1 MATANTLCVALA
13 GSVGNVSQTHPT
25 PTSPSTPSVPKEP
38 PSEPPPP
45 SPLDRAFL
53 TNQPNA
59 GQLVLVRHGQQEW
72 PSGPRMTPADY
83 VDPPLSERGRR
94 QAQAV
99 GAALADEPIDATY
112 CSHLRRAHETAS
124 AIAGAHQG
132 EPEVYPE
139 LREVE
144 VYRDLPEGMTVRE
157 AIREP
162 ILRGVSERFVQE
174 RTWDV
179 FPYSEPS
186 AEFRHRI
193 VTVIEGI
200 LAGHVGANVVVVCH
214 SGVINAYIAH
224 VLGLRE
230 DMFFRAGHASVS
242 RVVAGDGRRVVF
254 TLNETHHLAAVDPAL
269 VTY

>member
-1 MATANTLCVALA
+1 M
-13 GSVGNVSQTHPT
+13 SQAHPT
-25 PTSPSTPSVPKEP
+25 PTSPSTPSAPKEP

-53 TNQPNA
+53 TNQPNV
-59 GQLVLVRHGQQEW
+59 GQLVLVRHGQQQW
-72 PSGPRMTPADY
+72 PSGPRTTPADY
-83 VDPPLSERGRR
+83 VDPPLSETGQR

-99 GAALADEPIDATY
+99 GAALALEPIDAVY

-124 AIAGAHQG
+124 AVAGAHG
-132 EPEVYPE
+132 RTPEVYPE

-162 ILRGVSERFVQE
+162 ILRGVNERFVRE
-174 RTWDV
+174 RSWDV
-179 FPYSEPS
+179 FPYTETS

-193 VTVIEGI
+193 VTAIEGI
-200 LAGHVGANVVVVCH
+200 LAGHSGANVAVVCH
-214 SGVINAYIAH
+214 SGVINSYIAH

-230 DMFFRAGHASVS
+230 DMFFRAGHTSVS
-242 RVVAGDGRRVVF
+242 RVLAGDGRRVVR
-254 TLNETHHLAAVDPAL
+254 TLNETHHLAAADPVL